1 MLRRFPTSAPVGVL
15 LVILSASLAGN
26 FDSGLLEAAQNPGPD
41 KTPPAL
47 HITVLEGED
56 GANVLKSKMAVKPV
70 VEVRDKNNLP
80 VSGATVAFIA
90 PDSGPRVVF
99 AHGNSTY
106 LTTTDANGR
115 AVVHNAK
122 PVGKGTFHIRVQA
135 GFQGHTVTAA
145 ITQTNFLTAAAA
157 TAGGATAGGVAAG
170 AGGAAAG
177 TGAAVGGLSGALIGG
192 IVAGAAAVAVGVAVG
207 VTRGS
212 KPTGTIGSAGSPS
225 LSHP

>member
-1 MLRRFPTSAPVGVL
+1 MFRPVPRSTSMVL
-15 LVILSASLAGN
+15 LLLTLSVGLVGN
-26 FDSGLLEAAQNPGPD
+26 FDSGLAEAAQNAGPN
-41 KTPPAL
+41 KPSPAL

-56 GANVLKSKMAVKPV
+56 GANVLKTKMAVKPV

-122 PVGKGTFHIRVQA
+122 PVGKGTFHMRVQA
-135 GFQGHTVTAA
+135 GFQGHTVTAS

-192 IVAGAAAVAVGVAVG
+192 IVAGVAAVAVGVAVG